1 MTTDKLKAHRIRMIK
16 NSFLG
21 FVHANTEKLVAQGM
35 DEREAAE
42 LALDT
47 AFHTIHETWVEA
59 YGIRR
64 MAEEF
69 YQVADGLVAR
79 SMENDK

>member
-1 MTTDKLKAHRIRMIK
+1 MTIDKLKAHRIHMIK

-21 FVHANTEKLVAQGM
+21 FVHANADKLAAQGM

-42 LALDT
+42 LVLDT

-59 YGIRR
+59 FGVRK

-69 YQVADGLVAR
+69 YQVADELVAR